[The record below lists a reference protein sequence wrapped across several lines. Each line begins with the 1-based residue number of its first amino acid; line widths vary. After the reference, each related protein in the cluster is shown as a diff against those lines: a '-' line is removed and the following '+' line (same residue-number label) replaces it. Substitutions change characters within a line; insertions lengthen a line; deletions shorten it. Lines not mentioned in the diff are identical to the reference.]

1 MVQPVWQMRRSPLWG
16 SPQSTLRLPRLL
28 LQLLEH
34 VDILPPGRVGV
45 HACIALTH
53 ELGIDQEAPHR
64 DVGQEVTLPIPER
77 YVQLK
82 PDLLALDQLPVDRR
96 RRGAEGRNAE
106 ISYYLMSS
114 PEVYLDC
121 RPVNYPEY
129 LRSKRVPGAERDHG
143 QSR

>member
-1 MVQPVWQMRRSPLWG
+1 MRWSPLWG

-28 LQLLEH
+28 LQLLEY
-34 VDILPPGRVGV
+34 VDILPPGRVGIQ
-45 HACIALTH
+45 ACIALTH

-96 RRGAEGRNAE
+96 RLGPRGAMPRYRIASCPPRRSTWIVVPSITPSTCALSVSPGPNGITGRVGE
-106 ISYYLMSS
+106 
-114 PEVYLDC
+114 
-121 RPVNYPEY
+121 
-129 LRSKRVPGAERDHG
+129 
-143 QSR
+143 